1 MVYILFLLAFV
12 ALGVGI
18 WLLSGDTQATDT
30 HANHDQPRRTT
41 PSWSGLRRGQNT
53 ARRTWAEAKGFSFAK
68 TDSTLV
74 GQWQRGAASTGAAP
88 RDIATGRSHHHDVHV
103 MDLGRAT
110 VVAMAT
116 GEASDVVVDIRRDG
130 FEDTKLSSKHGHVPS
145 DDLVEVERVDG
156 FAVWGTD
163 PGPVQRFVDSRVRR
177 ALTQLPEA
185 VDAVWFEGE
194 WVLAQLSRESEPEQW
209 EATFEPL
216 ALLADTARTLPPRDP
231 KPLTF
236 GFGIDAAK
244 NQGSTAANRADTPHT
259 AAEPEATP
267 KADEPKAT
275 PDATSLKAEQPA
287 PELQAPELQAA
298 VVQARPKQQPNTQ
311 PKPQPAERP
320 TSQPNQLAGKREDKQ
335 VSRKVENGVGK
346 ASISKKAPRPGPS
359 AAETKRIAKVKRPE
373 APMALPTRTTGAVR
387 GPVQQRA
394 VGGDEVD
401 PIADPLADAIGP
413 AHGPAPA
420 PDAMA
425 SDLTKV
431 RRQLTPSKIFSTSAS
446 STSASG
452 EKENRSE

>member
-1 MVYILFLLAFV
+1 MAYILFLLAFV

-18 WLLSGDTQATDT
+18 WLLGGDTQATDT
-30 HANHDQPRRTT
+30 NANHDQPRRTT
-41 PSWSGLRRGQNT
+41 PRWSGLRRGQNT
-53 ARRTWAEAKGFSFAK
+53 ARRTWAEGKGFSFAK

-74 GQWQRGAASTGAAP
+74 GQWRRGAASTGAAP
-88 RDIATGRSHHHDVHV
+88 RDIATGRSHHHHVHV

-110 VVAMAT
+110 VIAMAT

-130 FEDTKLSSKHGHVPS
+130 FEDTKPSSKYGHVPS
-145 DDLVEVERVDG
+145 DDLVEVERADG
-156 FAVWGTD
+156 FGVWGTD

-185 VDAVWFEGE
+185 VDAVWFEGD

-231 KPLTF
+231 KPLTL
-236 GFGIDAAK
+236 GFGIGVGQ
-244 NQGSTAANRADTPHT
+244 NQGSTAASQAVTPHT
-259 AAEPEATP
+259 AAAPEAT
-267 KADEPKAT
+267 EPKAT
-275 PDATSLKAEQPA
+275 PKPAQPKAEQPT
-287 PELQAPELQAA
+287 PELQAPELQA
-298 VVQARPKQQPNTQ
+298 QPQQQPNTQ
-311 PKPQPAERP
+311 PTPQPTDRP
-320 TSQPNQLAGKREDKQ
+320 TSQPNQIAGKRVGQQ
-335 VSRKVENGVGK
+335 VSRKVEQDGVGK

-373 APMALPTRTTGAVR
+373 APMLLPTRTTGAVR

-413 AHGPAPA
+413 AHGPTPA
-420 PDAMA
+420 PHAMA
-425 SDLTKV
+425 GDLTKV

-446 STSASG
+446 STSAS

>member
-1 MVYILFLLAFV
+1 MAYILFLLAFV

-18 WLLSGDTQATDT
+18 WLLGGDTQATDT

-41 PSWSGLRRGQNT
+41 PRWSGLRRGQNT
-53 ARRTWAEAKGFSFAK
+53 ARRTWAEAKGFSFAR

-110 VVAMAT
+110 VIAMAT

-130 FEDTKLSSKHGHVPS
+130 FEDTKPSSKYGHVPS
-145 DDLVEVERVDG
+145 DDLVEVEHAGG

-236 GFGIDAAK
+236 GFGIGAGQ
-244 NQGSTAANRADTPHT
+244 NQGSTAASQAVTPHT
-259 AAEPEATP
+259 AAAPEAT
-267 KADEPKAT
+267 EPKAAEPKAAEPKST
-275 PDATSLKAEQPA
+275 PKPAQPKAEQPT
-287 PELQAPELQAA
+287 PELQTQPQ
-298 VVQARPKQQPNTQ
+298 QQPDTQ
-311 PKPQPAERP
+311 PKTQPTDRP
-320 TSQPNQLAGKREDKQ
+320 TGQPNQIAGKRVGQQ
-335 VSRKVENGVGK
+335 VSRKVEKDGVGK
-346 ASISKKAPRPGPS
+346 ASISKNAPRPGPS

-373 APMALPTRTTGAVR
+373 APMLLPTRTTGAVR

-420 PDAMA
+420 PHTMA

-446 STSASG
+446 STSAS

>member
-1 MVYILFLLAFV
+1 MAYILFLLAFV

-18 WLLSGDTQATDT
+18 WLLGGDTQATDT
-30 HANHDQPRRTT
+30 NANHDQPRRTT
-41 PSWSGLRRGQNT
+41 PRWSGLRRGQNA
-53 ARRTWAEAKGFSFAK
+53 ARRTWAEAKGFSFAR

-74 GQWQRGAASTGAAP
+74 GQWRRGAASTGAAP

-110 VVAMAT
+110 VIAMAT

-130 FEDTKLSSKHGHVPS
+130 FEDTKPSSKYGHVPS
-145 DDLVEVERVDG
+145 DDLVEVERADG
-156 FAVWGTD
+156 FGVWGTD

-185 VDAVWFEGE
+185 VDAVWFEGD

-231 KPLTF
+231 KPLTL
-236 GFGIDAAK
+236 GFGIGAVTPR
-244 NQGSTAANRADTPHT
+244 TAT
-259 AAEPEATP
+259 EP
-267 KADEPKAT
+267 KAAEPKAT
-275 PDATSLKAEQPA
+275 PKPAQPKAEQPT
-287 PELQAPELQAA
+287 PELQAPELQA
-298 VVQARPKQQPNTQ
+298 QPQQQPNTQ
-311 PKPQPAERP
+311 PTPQPTDRP
-320 TSQPNQLAGKREDKQ
+320 TSQPNQIAGKRVGQQ
-335 VSRKVENGVGK
+335 VSRKVEQDGVGK

-373 APMALPTRTTGAVR
+373 APMLLPTRTTGAVR

-413 AHGPAPA
+413 AHGPTPA
-420 PDAMA
+420 PHAMA
-425 SDLTKV
+425 GDLTKV

-446 STSASG
+446 STSAS